1 MIELNSTFFI
11 QFVNF
16 VLILIL
22 LNVILIGPIRRI
34 LKKRAEHMA
43 GQMDAIEK
51 FAADADGKMKNY
63 ESALDEARKDA
74 VAVRME
80 LKDAGL
86 AKEKELLGAAGQ
98 VVAEELK
105 AARAEIS
112 SQAGA
117 AKSALTSGVDALA
130 GKAVGKILGGAA

>member
-1 MIELNSTFFI
+1 MIDLNSTFFI

-43 GQMDAIEK
+43 EQMGAIEK
-51 FAADADGKMKNY
+51 FAADADAKMKNY
-63 ESALDEARKDA
+63 ESALDEARKAAVGVRMGLKDEGLAVEKDLLSSAGQA
-74 VAVRME
+74 VA
-80 LKDAGL
+80 D
-86 AKEKELLGAAGQ
+86 
-98 VVAEELK
+98 ELK
-105 AARAEIS
+105 AARAEIA

-117 AKSALTSGVDALA
+117 AKGALEKGVDALA